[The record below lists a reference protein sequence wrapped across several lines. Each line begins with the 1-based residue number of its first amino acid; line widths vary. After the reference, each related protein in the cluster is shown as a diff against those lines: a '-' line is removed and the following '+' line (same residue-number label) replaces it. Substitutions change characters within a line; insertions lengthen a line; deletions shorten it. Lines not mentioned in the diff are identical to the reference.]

1 MTAATTVTCASCQT
15 PRPGAETYE
24 RVPHSGERFCTDT
37 AGCRR
42 RMAAIGDPVGEIT
55 PAPPPAVTGAMCSIC
70 GVTDPPG
77 GAYERLRG
85 QYACIDRAG
94 CGERAVEYQYLHS
107 WSDQS
112 PDRLISAADMR
123 AMAAAAS
130 PQVPPEPTVLSP
142 DQMAALAAQDALGRK
157 R

>member
-1 MTAATTVTCASCQT
+1 
-15 PRPGAETYE
+15 
-24 RVPHSGERFCTDT
+24 
-37 AGCRR
+37 
-42 RMAAIGDPVGEIT
+42 
-55 PAPPPAVTGAMCSIC
+55 MCSIC

-123 AMAAAAS
+123 ALGAAAGA
-130 PQVPPEPTVLSP
+130 QVPPEPSVLGAAET
-142 DQMAALAAQDALGRK
+142 AALRASNELGRK
-157 R
+157 TVPADGALEARMAAIARR